1 MFADIVAGWVVRV
14 AGLCLVVVSLCF
26 GFLLHV
32 GGFMVAL
39 DGLGEFCRFLRPV
52 LFLWFYEGFE
62 DFFVGF
68 WSFCEFLFVFCALF
82 V

>member
-1 MFADIVAGWVVRV
+1 
-14 AGLCLVVVSLCF
+14 
-26 GFLLHV
+26 
-32 GGFMVAL
+32 MVAL

-68 WSFCEFLFVFCALF
+68 LEFFLWIFMWVFCAF
-82 V
+82 VWLAFCPSVSGLALA

>member
-1 MFADIVAGWVVRV
+1 
-14 AGLCLVVVSLCF
+14 
-26 GFLLHV
+26 
-32 GGFMVAL
+32 MVAL

-68 WSFCEFLFVFCALF
+68 FGVFVDFYVGFLRFCVVGLLSFSVRARIGVGTCSSS
-82 V
+82 